1 MNEMDYAK
9 CFDYYRYCAG
19 LKKRQF
25 SYYLNSLS
33 INPQKG
39 QEQAFE
45 AITAFTENYLSEK
58 KPDGLLLVGGVGS
71 GKTFMASSVVNNII
85 DNINEEEFVWLDP
98 PNDNVLKDISS
109 DYNWFLHCIDYA
121 CFISVTELFEKLK
134 ASIAVQDSYFYD
146 RMLQHLKTV
155 ELLVLDN
162 LGAEK
167 SSEWT
172 KSVLFEIIDYRYNE
186 MLPMLI
192 TTNCPPKELKEK
204 IGDRSYDRIREMC
217 ALVPVTAESQR
228 KTAEIYL

>member
-1 MNEMDYAK
+1 MNEMDYIK

-19 LKKRQF
+19 LKRRQF
-25 SYYLNSLS
+25 NYYLNSLS
-33 INPQKG
+33 VNPQKG
-39 QEQAFE
+39 QEQAFD

-71 GKTFMASSVVNNII
+71 GKTFMVSSVVNNIV
-85 DNINEEEFVWLDP
+85 DQKYEKNILWSKTPTDDYLRRM
-98 PNDNVLKDISS
+98 SH
-109 DYNWFLHCIDYA
+109 DYNWFLNCIDDV

-134 ASIAVQDSYFYD
+134 TSIASQETWFYD
-146 RMLQHLKTV
+146 KMMQHLKTV
-155 ELLVLDN
+155 ELLVLDD

-186 MLPMLI
+186 LLPILV

-204 IGDRSYDRIREMC
+204 IGDRNFDRLREIC
-217 ALVPVTAESQR
+217 TLVSVTTESQR
-228 KTAEIYL
+228 KTSVL

>member
-9 CFDYYRYCAG
+9 CFDYFRCRAG

-25 SYYLNSLS
+25 SYYINSLS
-33 INPQKG
+33 IKPQKG

-45 AITAFTENYLSEK
+45 AITDFTENYLSEK

-71 GKTFMASSVVNNII
+71 GKTFMVSSVVNNII
-85 DNINEEEFVWLDP
+85 DNINEEEFVWLKP
-98 PNDNVLKDISS
+98 PS
-109 DYNWFLHCIDYA
+109 DYVLENMTVDFNWLDRYIDYV

-134 ASIAVQDSYFYD
+134 ASIATQETWFYD
-146 RMLQHLKTV
+146 KMIQHLKTV
-155 ELLVLDN
+155 QLLVLDD

-186 MLPMLI
+186 LLPILV

-228 KTAEIYL
+228 KTAVL